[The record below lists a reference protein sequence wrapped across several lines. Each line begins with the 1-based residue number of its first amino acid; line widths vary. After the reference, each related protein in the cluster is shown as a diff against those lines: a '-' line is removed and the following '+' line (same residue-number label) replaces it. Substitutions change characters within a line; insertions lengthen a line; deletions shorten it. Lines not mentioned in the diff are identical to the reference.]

1 MTVQRGS
8 IELAASVHG
17 PSAGPAVLL
26 ISPADA
32 PAFRW
37 TAAYVDALTGLG
49 ARVVRFDHRDVGA
62 STAVP
67 DTDPYTLADL
77 AADAVAVLESAAVDR
92 AHIVGRSMGGMVGQ
106 LLALDHPDL
115 VASLTMVGTTPA
127 MGDDSLSGPSDDLV
141 DKIAWRLFDGPPASR
156 AERVAWLVDGYRNFA
171 GPRFPFET
179 RLQRALALREVD
191 ECWRP
196 ETGHGVAVGASPGRL
211 DRLDQIEVPTT
222 IVHGTA
228 DPVFG
233 VDHAV
238 ALADGIAG
246 AELRL
251 IEGLGHELPDA
262 FAPTLVAEVRRLL
275 AGYS

>member
-1 MTVQRGS
+1 MYVD
-8 IELAASVHG
+8 G
-17 PSAGPAVLL
+17 PNDGPVVLL
-26 ISPADA
+26 VSPADA

-37 TAAYVDALTGLG
+37 TPPFVGGLIELG
-49 ARVVRFDHRDVGA
+49 ARVIRFDHRDVGA
-62 STAVP
+62 STMVP
-67 DTDPYTLADL
+67 DTDPYTLDDL
-77 AADAVAVLESAAVDR
+77 AADAAAVLEATGAHR
-92 AHIVGRSMGGMVGQ
+92 PAHIVGRSMGGMVGQ
-106 LLALDHPDL
+106 LLALNHSDL

-127 MGDDSLSGPSDDLV
+127 MGDDSLSGPSDELV
-141 DKIAWRLFDGPPASR
+141 DKIAWRLFDGPPTGR

-171 GPRFPFET
+171 GPRFPFES
-179 RLQRALALREVD
+179 RVQRAMALREVD

-211 DRLDQIEVPTT
+211 DRLEGIDAPTV

-238 ALADGIAG
+238 ALADGIPG

-262 FAPTLVAEVRRLL
+262 FAPTLIDEIRRLL
-275 AGYS
+275 ALGGGPEGRGRPHR